1 MNAITRRQACSLFA
15 APLFA
20 QTPAR
25 PNFVFILIDDMRW
38 DSYGHAGHP
47 FIKTPNIDRVAR
59 EGAQFT
65 NAFVTT
71 PLCSPSRGSYLTG
84 QYVQTHGV
92 VGNTPAGGPI
102 SHKLETFPKL
112 LNASGYETG
121 YFGKWHMGTDSSPR
135 PGIDR
140 WVSFRG
146 QGVYNDPLLNI
157 DGKETKQEGY
167 ITDIL
172 SSHAA
177 DFIEK
182 PRTKP
187 FCAYIGHK
195 AIHGPFTPAERHK
208 NLYTTEPLKIAANAA
223 DDLKDKPALKETK
236 PGGGSGDELIR
247 NQLRCI
253 AAIDEGV
260 GKLLASLEKT
270 KQLDNTVFV
279 FTSDNGYFWR
289 EHGLGDKRWAFD
301 ESIRIP
307 LLIRYPK
314 LLKPGTKIPAIV
326 ANIDIAPT
334 FLALAGAP
342 IPSAIQGKSLLPVL
356 KNNKSKVR
364 TELFCE
370 YFLEA
375 QFPRT
380 PSWRAIR
387 SERYK
392 YVHYPELQG
401 ADEFYDLQKDPGE
414 MKNIIADPKAKSFHA
429 RLIKPGVPNPLPAR

>member
-1 MNAITRRQACSLFA
+1 MPPISRRHAFGLLA
-15 APLFA
+15 APLLA
-20 QTPAR
+20 QTPPK

-38 DSYGHAGHP
+38 DSFGYAGHP
-47 FIKTPNIDRVAR
+47 FLKTPNIDRIAR

-71 PLCSPSRGSYLTG
+71 PLCSPSRGTFLTG

-92 VGNTPAGGPI
+92 IGNTPAGVPI

-112 LNASGYETG
+112 LRAAGYETG
-121 YFGKWHMGTDSSPR
+121 YFGKWHMGNDSSPR
-135 PGIDR
+135 PGFDR
-140 WVSFRG
+140 WISFRG
-146 QGVYNDPLLNI
+146 QGVYNDPVLNI
-157 DGKETKQEGY
+157 DGQESKQSGY

-172 SSHAA
+172 SAHAA
-177 DFIEK
+177 EFIEK
-182 PRTKP
+182 PHTKP

-208 NLYTTEPLKIAANAA
+208 SLYTSEPLKIAPNAA
-223 DDLKDKPALKETK
+223 DDLKDKPALKEVK
-236 PGGGSGDELIR
+236 PGGGSNDELIR

-253 AAIDEGV
+253 ASIDEGV
-260 GKLLASLEKT
+260 GRIYEALQKSGH
-270 KQLDNTVFV
+270 LDNTVFV

-307 LLIRYPK
+307 LVLRYPK
-314 LLKPGTKIPAIV
+314 MVKPGAKIAGMV

-334 FLALAGAP
+334 FLDLAGAP
-342 IPSAIQGKSLLPVL
+342 IPASIQGKSI
-356 KNNKSKVR
+356 KSMLANPKAKVR
-364 TELFCE
+364 SEFFCE
-370 YFLEA
+370 YFKEA
-375 QFPRT
+375 AYPRT

-387 SERYK
+387 TERYK

-401 ADEFYDLQKDPGE
+401 ADEFYDLRKDPGE
-414 MKNIIADPKAKSFHA
+414 MKNIIADPKAKPFGA
-429 RLIKPGVPNPLPAR
+429 RLAKPGVPTA

>member
-1 MNAITRRQACSLFA
+1 MTRRQAFGVLA
-15 APLFA
+15 APLAA
-20 QTPAR
+20 QAQAR
-25 PNFVFILIDDMRW
+25 PNFVFVLIDDMRW
-38 DSYGHAGHP
+38 DSFGYAGHP

-59 EGAQFT
+59 EGAHFT

-71 PLCSPSRGSYLTG
+71 PLCSPSRGTFLTG

-92 VGNTPAGGPI
+92 VGNTPAGAPI

-112 LNASGYETG
+112 LKAAGYETG
-121 YFGKWHMGTDSSPR
+121 YFGKWHMGNDSSPR
-135 PGIDR
+135 PGFDR

-146 QGVYNDPLLNI
+146 QGVYYDPALNL
-157 DGKETKQEGY
+157 DGVETKEAGY

-172 SSHAA
+172 TAHAVQ
-177 DFIEK
+177 FIEK
-182 PRTKP
+182 PHTKP
-187 FCAYIGHK
+187 FCAYVGHK

-208 NLYTTEPLKIAANAA
+208 DLYKTEPLKIAPNAS
-223 DDLKDKPALKETK
+223 DDLKDKPALREVK

-260 GKLLASLEKT
+260 GKLLGALEKT
-270 KQLDNTVFV
+270 GQLDNTVFV

-307 LLIRYPK
+307 LVLRYPK
-314 LLKPGTKIPAIV
+314 LVKAGTKIPGMA

-334 FLALAGAP
+334 FLDLAAVP
-342 IPSAIQGKSLLPVL
+342 VPASMQGKSLKRLLTNP
-356 KNNKSKVR
+356 KARVR
-364 TELFCE
+364 DEFFCE
-370 YFLEA
+370 YFKEEN
-375 QFPRT
+375 FPKT

-387 SERYK
+387 TEKYK

-401 ADEFYDLQKDPGE
+401 ADEFYDLRKDPGE
-414 MKNIIADPKAKSFHA
+414 LRNLVNDSRAQPFRA
-429 RLIKPGVPNPLPAR
+429 RLAKPGVPVT

>member
-1 MNAITRRQACSLFA
+1 MNAVTRRQAFGLFA
-15 APLFA
+15 APLLA
-20 QTPAR
+20 QAPPK

-38 DSYGHAGHP
+38 DSFGYAGHP

-71 PLCSPSRGSYLTG
+71 PLCSPSRGSFLTG

-92 VGNTPAGGPI
+92 IGNTPAGGPI

-112 LNASGYETG
+112 LQASGYETG
-121 YFGKWHMGTDSSPR
+121 YFGKWHMGTDASPR
-135 PGIDR
+135 PGFDR

-146 QGVYNDPLLNI
+146 QGVYNDPPLNI
-157 DGKETKQEGY
+157 DGQETKETGY

-172 SSHAA
+172 SAHAA
-177 DFIEK
+177 QFIEK
-182 PRTKP
+182 AHAKP

-195 AIHGPFTPAERHK
+195 AIHGPFTPADRHK
-208 NLYTTEPLKIAANAA
+208 DLYTTEPLKIASNSA
-223 DDLKDKPALKETK
+223 DDLKDKPALKEIK

-253 AAIDEGV
+253 ASIDDGV

-279 FTSDNGYFWR
+279 FASDNGYFWR

-307 LLIRYPK
+307 LIIRYPK
-314 LLKPGTKIPAIV
+314 LLKPGTKIPALA

-334 FLALAGAP
+334 FLDLAGAP
-342 IPSAIQGKSLLPVL
+342 IPAQIQGKSLLPVL
-356 KNNKSKVR
+356 KNPKAKVR

-370 YFLEA
+370 YFQEA
-375 QFPRT
+375 NFPKT
-380 PSWRAIR
+380 PTWRAIR

-392 YVHYPELQG
+392 YVHYPDLQG

-414 MKNIIADPKAKSFHA
+414 MKNIITDPKAKPFQA
-429 RLIKPGVPNPLPAR
+429 RLAKPGVPTV

>member
-1 MNAITRRQACSLFA
+1 MNAVTRRQAFGLFA
-15 APLFA
+15 APLLA
-20 QTPAR
+20 QAPPK

-38 DSYGHAGHP
+38 DSFGYAGHP

-71 PLCSPSRGSYLTG
+71 PLCSPSRGSFLTG
-84 QYVQTHGV
+84 QYVQIHGV
-92 VGNTPAGGPI
+92 IGNTPAGGPI

-112 LNASGYETG
+112 LHASGYETG
-121 YFGKWHMGTDSSPR
+121 YFGKWHMGTDASPR
-135 PGIDR
+135 PGFDR

-146 QGVYNDPLLNI
+146 QGVYNDPPLNI
-157 DGKETKQEGY
+157 DGQEARETGY

-172 SSHAA
+172 SAHAA
-177 DFIEK
+177 QFIEK
-182 PRTKP
+182 PHTKP

-195 AIHGPFTPAERHK
+195 AIHGPFTPAARHK
-208 NLYTTEPLKIAANAA
+208 DLYTTEPIKIASNST
-223 DDLKDKPALKETK
+223 DDLKDKPALKEIK

-253 AAIDEGV
+253 ASIDDGV
-260 GKLLASLEKT
+260 GKLLTALEKT

-307 LLIRYPK
+307 LIIRYAK
-314 LLKPGTKIPAIV
+314 LLKPGTKIPALA

-334 FLALAGAP
+334 FLDLAGTP
-342 IPSAIQGKSLLPVL
+342 IPAL
-356 KNNKSKVR
+356 
-364 TELFCE
+364 
-370 YFLEA
+370 
-375 QFPRT
+375 
-380 PSWRAIR
+380 
-387 SERYK
+387 
-392 YVHYPELQG
+392 G
-401 ADEFYDLQKDPGE
+401 AE
-414 MKNIIADPKAKSFHA
+414 
-429 RLIKPGVPNPLPAR
+429 

>member
-1 MNAITRRQACSLFA
+1 MNAVTRRQAFGLFA
-15 APLFA
+15 APLLA
-20 QTPAR
+20 QAPPK

-38 DSYGHAGHP
+38 DSFGYAGHP

-71 PLCSPSRGSYLTG
+71 PLCSPSRGSFLTG
-84 QYVQTHGV
+84 QYVQIHGV
-92 VGNTPAGGPI
+92 IGNTPAGGPI

-112 LNASGYETG
+112 LHASGYETG
-121 YFGKWHMGTDSSPR
+121 YFGKWHMGTDASPR
-135 PGIDR
+135 PGFDR

-146 QGVYNDPLLNI
+146 QGVYNDPPLNI
-157 DGKETKQEGY
+157 DGQEARETGY

-172 SSHAA
+172 SAHAA
-177 DFIEK
+177 QFIEK
-182 PRTKP
+182 PHTKP

-195 AIHGPFTPAERHK
+195 AIHGPFTPAARHK
-208 NLYTTEPLKIAANAA
+208 DLYKTEPLKIASNSA
-223 DDLKDKPALKETK
+223 DDLKDKPALKEIK

-253 AAIDEGV
+253 ASIDDGV
-260 GKLLASLEKT
+260 GKLLTALEKT

-279 FTSDNGYFWR
+279 FASDNGYFWR

-307 LLIRYPK
+307 LIIRYPK
-314 LLKPGTKIPAIV
+314 LLKPGTKIPALA

-334 FLALAGAP
+334 FLDLAGTP
-342 IPSAIQGKSLLPVL
+342 IPAQIQGKSLLPVL
-356 KNNKSKVR
+356 KNSKAKVR

-370 YFLEA
+370 YFQEA
-375 QFPRT
+375 NFPKT
-380 PSWRAIR
+380 PNWRAIR
-387 SERYK
+387 SGRYK
-392 YVHYPELQG
+392 YVHYPDLQG

-414 MKNIIADPKAKSFHA
+414 MKNIIADPKAKPFQA
-429 RLIKPGVPNPLPAR
+429 RLAKPGVPTA

>member
-1 MNAITRRQACSLFA
+1 MNAVTRRQAFGLLA
-15 APLFA
+15 APLLA
-20 QTPAR
+20 QAPPK

-38 DSYGHAGHP
+38 DSFGYAGHP

-71 PLCSPSRGSYLTG
+71 PLCSPSRGSFLTG

-92 VGNTPAGGPI
+92 IGNTPAGGPI

-112 LNASGYETG
+112 LQANGYETG
-121 YFGKWHMGTDSSPR
+121 YFGKWHMGTDASPR
-135 PGIDR
+135 PGFDR

-146 QGVYNDPLLNI
+146 QGVYNDPPLNI
-157 DGKETKQEGY
+157 DGRETKETGY

-172 SSHAA
+172 SNYAA
-177 DFIEK
+177 EFIEK
-182 PRTKP
+182 AHTKP

-195 AIHGPFTPAERHK
+195 AIHGPFTPAARHK
-208 NLYTTEPLKIAANAA
+208 DLYTTEPLKIASNST
-223 DDLKDKPALKETK
+223 DDLKDKPALKEIK

-253 AAIDEGV
+253 ASIDDGV

-270 KQLDNTVFV
+270 KQLDNTIFV

-307 LLIRYPK
+307 LIIRYPK
-314 LLKPGTKIPAIV
+314 LLKPGTKIPALA

-334 FLALAGAP
+334 FLDLAGAP
-342 IPSAIQGKSLLPVL
+342 IPAQIQGKSLLPVL
-356 KNNKSKVR
+356 RNPKAKVR
-364 TELFCE
+364 AELFCE
-370 YFLEA
+370 YFQEA
-375 QFPRT
+375 NFPKT
-380 PSWRAIR
+380 PNWRAIR

-392 YVHYPELQG
+392 YVHYPDLQG
-401 ADEFYDLQKDPGE
+401 ADEFYDLRKDPGE
-414 MKNIIADPKAKSFHA
+414 IKNTITDPTAKPFQA
-429 RLIKPGVPNPLPAR
+429 RLAKPGVPTV

>member
-1 MNAITRRQACSLFA
+1 MNAVTRRQAFGLLA
-15 APLFA
+15 APLLA
-20 QTPAR
+20 QTSPR

-38 DSYGHAGHP
+38 DSFGYAGHP

-71 PLCSPSRGSYLTG
+71 PLCSPSRGSFLTG

-92 VGNTPAGGPI
+92 IGNPPAGGPL

-112 LNASGYETG
+112 LQASGYETG
-121 YFGKWHMGTDSSPR
+121 YFGKWHMGTDASPR
-135 PGIDR
+135 PGFDR

-146 QGVYNDPLLNI
+146 QGVYNDPPLNS
-157 DGKETKQEGY
+157 DGQETKETGY

-172 SSHAA
+172 STHAA
-177 DFIEK
+177 QFIEK
-182 PRTKP
+182 ARTKP

-195 AIHGPFTPAERHK
+195 AIHGPFTPAERHQDLYK
-208 NLYTTEPLKIAANAA
+208 NEHLKIASNAA
-223 DDLKDKPALKETK
+223 DDLKDKPALKDVK

-307 LLIRYPK
+307 LVIRYPK
-314 LLKPGTKIPAIV
+314 LLKPGTKIYALA

-334 FLALAGAP
+334 FLDLAGAP
-342 IPSAIQGKSLLPVL
+342 IPAQIQGKSLLPVL
-356 KNNKSKVR
+356 KNAKAKVR

-370 YFLEA
+370 YFQEA
-375 QFPRT
+375 NFPKT

-392 YVHYPELQG
+392 YVYYPDLHG

-414 MKNIIADPKAKSFHA
+414 MKNIVADPRAKAFQA
-429 RLIKPGVPNPLPAR
+429 RLAKPGVPTA

>member
-1 MNAITRRQACSLFA
+1 MPSITRRQAFGLLA
-15 APLFA
+15 APLLA
-20 QTPAR
+20 QPPAR
-25 PNFVFILIDDMRW
+25 PNFVFVLIDDMRW
-38 DSYGHAGHP
+38 DSFSYAGHP
-47 FIKTPNIDRVAR
+47 FLKTPNIDRIAR
-59 EGAQFT
+59 EGAHFT

-71 PLCSPSRGSYLTG
+71 PLCSPSRGTFLTG

-92 VGNTPAGGPI
+92 VGNTPAGVPI
-102 SHKLETFPKL
+102 SFKLVTFPKL
-112 LNASGYETG
+112 LQDAGYETA
-121 YFGKWHMGTDSSPR
+121 YVGKWHMGNDASPR
-135 PGIDR
+135 PGFNR

-146 QGVYNDPLLNI
+146 QGVYNDPPLNI
-157 DGKETKQEGY
+157 DGQETKEQGY

-172 SSHAA
+172 TKHTVA
-177 DFIEK
+177 FLEK

-187 FCAYIGHK
+187 FCVYLGHK

-208 NLYTTEPLKIAANAA
+208 SLYTNEPLKIAANAA
-223 DDLKDKPALKETK
+223 DTLKDKPAMKDIV

-260 GKLLASLEKT
+260 GRILEVLDKT
-270 KQLDNTVFV
+270 RQVENTVFV

-307 LLIRYPK
+307 MILRYPK
-314 LLKPGTKIPAIV
+314 MVKPGTKIPAMV

-334 FLALAGAP
+334 FLDLAGVP
-342 IPSAIQGKSLLPVL
+342 IPTAIQGKSLKPLL
-356 KNNKSKVR
+356 KNAKAKVR
-364 TELFCE
+364 TEFFCE
-370 YFLEA
+370 YFQET
-375 QFPRT
+375 QFPKT

-387 SERYK
+387 TERYK
-392 YVHYPELQG
+392 YVHYPDLQG

-414 MKNIIADPKAKSFHA
+414 MENRIADPRAKAFQI
-429 RLIKPGVPNPLPAR
+429 RLAKPGVPVA

>member
-1 MNAITRRQACSLFA
+1 MNPLTRRQALGLLGASV
-15 APLFA
+15 FA
-20 QTPAR
+20 QPRTR
-25 PNFVFILIDDMRW
+25 PNFVFILVDDMRW
-38 DSYGHAGHP
+38 DSFGYAGHP
-47 FIKTPNIDRVAR
+47 LLKTPHIDRLAR

-71 PLCSPSRGSYLTG
+71 PLCSPSRGTFLTG

-112 LNASGYETG
+112 LQASGYETG
-121 YFGKWHMGTDSSPR
+121 YFGKWHMGNDASPR
-135 PGIDR
+135 PGFDR
-140 WVSFRG
+140 WVSFKG
-146 QGVYNDPLLNI
+146 QGVYNDPPLNI
-157 DGKETKQEGY
+157 DGQETKEQGY

-172 SSHAA
+172 SAHAA
-177 DFIEK
+177 RFIEK
-182 PRTKP
+182 PHAKP
-187 FCAYIGHK
+187 FCVYIGHK

-208 NLYTTEPLKIAANAA
+208 SLYTTEPLRIAANAA
-223 DDLKDKPALKETK
+223 DDLKDKPALRDVK

-247 NQLRCI
+247 NQMRCI
-253 AAIDEGV
+253 ASIDDGV
-260 GKLLASLEKT
+260 GVVLAALEKT
-270 KQLDNTVFV
+270 GQLDNTVFV

-307 LLIRYPK
+307 LVMRYPK
-314 LLKPGTKIPAIV
+314 LLKPGTRIPALV

-334 FLALAGAP
+334 FLDLAGAA
-342 IPSAIQGKSLLPVL
+342 IPATVQGRSMQPVM
-356 KNNKSKVR
+356 KNAKAKIR

-370 YFLEA
+370 YFKEA
-375 QFPRT
+375 NFPKT
-380 PSWRAIR
+380 PSWRALR

-401 ADEFYDLQKDPGE
+401 ADEFYDLRKDPGE
-414 MKNIIADPKAKSFHA
+414 LKNIVADPKAAAFRT
-429 RLIKPGVPNPLPAR
+429 RLAKPGVPAA

>member
-1 MNAITRRQACSLFA
+1 MSALTRRQAFGLLA
-15 APLFA
+15 APLLA
-20 QTPAR
+20 QASSR
-25 PNFVFILIDDMRW
+25 PNFVFILVDDMRW
-38 DSYGHAGHP
+38 DSFSYAGHP
-47 FIKTPNIDRVAR
+47 FLKTPHIDRIAR

-71 PLCSPSRGSYLTG
+71 PLCSPSRGSFLTG

-92 VGNTPAGGPI
+92 IGNTAAGVPI

-112 LNASGYETG
+112 LQASGYETG
-121 YFGKWHMGTDSSPR
+121 YFGKWHMGNDASPR
-135 PGIDR
+135 PGFDR
-140 WVSFRG
+140 WVSFKG
-146 QGVYNDPLLNI
+146 QGVYNDPALNI
-157 DGKETKQEGY
+157 DGQETKATGY

-172 SSHAA
+172 SEHAA
-177 DFIEK
+177 QFIEK
-182 PRTKP
+182 PHSKP
-187 FCAYIGHK
+187 FCVYIGHK

-208 NLYTTEPLKIAANAA
+208 DLFKTDPIKVAANAA
-223 DDLKDKPALKETK
+223 DDLKDKPAMKEIK
-236 PGGGSGDELIR
+236 PGAGSPDELIR

-253 AAIDEGV
+253 VSIVEGV
-260 GKLLASLEKT
+260 GRVLASLEKT

-307 LLIRYPK
+307 LVMRYPK
-314 LLKPGTKIPAIV
+314 LLTPGTKIPALV

-334 FLALAGAP
+334 FLDLAGAP
-342 IPSAIQGKSLLPVL
+342 IPTQIQGKSLRPVL
-356 KNNKSKVR
+356 KNPKAKVR

-370 YFLEA
+370 YFREA
-375 QFPRT
+375 QFPKT
-380 PSWRAIR
+380 PNWRAIR

-401 ADEFYDLQKDPGE
+401 ADEFYDLRQDPGE
-414 MKNIIADPKAKSFHA
+414 LKNIIANPKAKSFQA
-429 RLIKPGVPNPLPAR
+429 RLAKPGVPTA